1 MNSGTFKLREREVGR
16 AVEGI
21 AKSSCQDYLVI
32 EKEEAPQ
39 MVFRLMIIT
48 WFLFP
53 DPMTWAGRNVER
65 CITDAMVKKKLWVQ
79 LQVKCWTIEHGQKVV
94 GL

>member
-16 AVEGI
+16 AVKGI
-21 AKSSCQDYLVI
+21 AKSSCQDYLAI

-48 WFLFP
+48 WFLFS
-53 DPMTWAGRNVER
+53 DPMTCAGRNV
-65 CITDAMVKKKLWVQ
+65 T
-79 LQVKCWTIEHGQKVV
+79 HN
-94 GL
+94 